1 MLSGG
6 ISLQLLEWVLGS
18 QPETEA
24 MMHHILSIRPVVS
37 DKGLALHFAEK
48 NFYKNGK

>member
-24 MMHHILSIRPVVS
+24 VMHHILSIRPVVS
-37 DKGLALHFAEK
+37 DKGLSLHFAEK